1 MTNQLRYD
9 FSAGVKLATAR
20 IKSRVMYTLISILG
34 VAIAVTCIAGTLT
47 FLDDVSASI
56 LSLSLSESDSDSGA
70 LDVQLRGR
78 LRPFSLSTHTSLVEQ
93 VDGEAS
99 TALGEAYDSVYSG
112 FRGPT
117 FIPSFVDNSDPLD
130 RRRAF
135 FGSVQDLNE
144 EINLVSGSWD
154 PNRSSTDKNV
164 LEVLVDS
171 AVARKYGLAQNYEFV
186 YSPPSTSSENLTV
199 RIAALFERENSE
211 SPIWRIV
218 DHEFDTAGSSFELVP
233 MFVHQA
239 DFPQLAEGSRTGGE
253 SSYNWLATVQP
264 DNIRAGSA
272 ERTLERLDALSTS
285 MSSRLTGFQ
294 MLTAIDE
301 ALALFAERNT
311 IAAVPMKTIMFS
323 ISGIALILVL
333 LLGYHTTDLTS
344 KDDAT
349 ISARGASRRQ
359 RLTSTLTE
367 ALIVAGSGSIIGF
380 IAGAFVMGPFGTS
393 IVTGDSLF
401 KLEFPQVWTIVASV
415 GVGLAGAV
423 MFATSTISAGSL
435 LITRLYRNK
444 SNQAEK
450 PFFTR
455 YYLDLVVVAI
465 AALLAW
471 QFSNGGVQLAED
483 AVNEDQANQLSLAL
497 PAIGIIGIGA
507 VAVRLLPTTFM
518 VLAAIVSRLPSIIG
532 RSVVFELGL
541 SSLARRTS
549 HQAKLVVMIAAA
561 TATAILLS
569 SFESTITSSNFDQ
582 TAYSVGADVRAAKL
596 TYRSQWRIDQALSLI
611 AEIDGVDSVSGAT
624 RASGIIRGVDGAIPV
639 TILGLEPKE
648 LDGIVWIRDGID
660 THTTLELLDA
670 SEKLHGLPIP
680 NNANWISAHIKPV
693 VSMSDVG
700 MVMKISDSTGRLHNL
715 TIGTLAPKS
724 SVGSGDKFECAVL
737 PPPIEPNPNLSPEGE
752 SELETPSA
760 PEWCDIGVALT
771 TLRENLPTG
780 EPLTLEFL
788 GFSRRPIERGDPPT
802 PGSMYIDQIRA
813 HGVNSFEVILD
824 FTNSSDRHTVGGGYG
839 DYDARIDDA
848 DDDGAI
854 ISWAPPAFGTYRGI
868 ELSQPGV
875 AHGVIGSKWIE
886 EQGYEVGDH
895 IEITIADTEL
905 SVRIGG
911 FIEHFPTLN
920 PVTGPFI
927 ISSRDTV
934 WKALTLDSNSIEAP
948 VNEIWISSARL
959 SNDGLVDEVRENLV
973 DAGVNAV
980 NVRQQIGAEQTA
992 ISKLESQSWRYI
1004 LGFGY
1009 AVLIA
1014 VAIIG
1019 VIVHTVGGFSL
1030 RRVEFSVLRSLGL
1043 TKIQLTCM
1051 IIFESLTII
1060 LFAALVGVAAGRTI
1074 ALTTIPYLTGDDPAD
1089 ITPPMLLHTDWNI
1102 LAYALTAFSVAVI
1115 ANLAFIA
1122 FMAVTR
1128 SVHAEIRMG
1137 SR

>member
-1 MTNQLRYD
+1 
-9 FSAGVKLATAR
+9 
-20 IKSRVMYTLISILG
+20 
-34 VAIAVTCIAGTLT
+34 
-47 FLDDVSASI
+47 
-56 LSLSLSESDSDSGA
+56 
-70 LDVQLRGR
+70 
-78 LRPFSLSTHTSLVEQ
+78 
-93 VDGEAS
+93 
-99 TALGEAYDSVYSG
+99 
-112 FRGPT
+112 
-117 FIPSFVDNSDPLD
+117 
-130 RRRAF
+130 
-135 FGSVQDLNE
+135 
-144 EINLVSGSWD
+144 
-154 PNRSSTDKNV
+154 
-164 LEVLVDS
+164 
-171 AVARKYGLAQNYEFV
+171 
-186 YSPPSTSSENLTV
+186 
-199 RIAALFERENSE
+199 
-211 SPIWRIV
+211 
-218 DHEFDTAGSSFELVP
+218 
-233 MFVHQA
+233 
-239 DFPQLAEGSRTGGE
+239 
-253 SSYNWLATVQP
+253 
-264 DNIRAGSA
+264 
-272 ERTLERLDALSTS
+272 
-285 MSSRLTGFQ
+285 
-294 MLTAIDE
+294 
-301 ALALFAERNT
+301 
-311 IAAVPMKTIMFS
+311 
-323 ISGIALILVL
+323 
-333 LLGYHTTDLTS
+333 
-344 KDDAT
+344 
-349 ISARGASRRQ
+349 
-359 RLTSTLTE
+359 
-367 ALIVAGSGSIIGF
+367 
-380 IAGAFVMGPFGTS
+380 
-393 IVTGDSLF
+393 
-401 KLEFPQVWTIVASV
+401 
-415 GVGLAGAV
+415 
-423 MFATSTISAGSL
+423 
-435 LITRLYRNK
+435 
-444 SNQAEK
+444 
-450 PFFTR
+450 
-455 YYLDLVVVAI
+455 
-465 AALLAW
+465 
-471 QFSNGGVQLAED
+471 
-483 AVNEDQANQLSLAL
+483 
-497 PAIGIIGIGA
+497 
-507 VAVRLLPTTFM
+507 
-518 VLAAIVSRLPSIIG
+518 
-532 RSVVFELGL
+532 
-541 SSLARRTS
+541 
-549 HQAKLVVMIAAA
+549 
-561 TATAILLS
+561 
-569 SFESTITSSNFDQ
+569 
-582 TAYSVGADVRAAKL
+582 
-596 TYRSQWRIDQALSLI
+596 
-611 AEIDGVDSVSGAT
+611 
-624 RASGIIRGVDGAIPV
+624 
-639 TILGLEPKE
+639 
-648 LDGIVWIRDGID
+648 
-660 THTTLELLDA
+660 
-670 SEKLHGLPIP
+670 
-680 NNANWISAHIKPV
+680 
-693 VSMSDVG
+693 MSDVG

-895 IEITIADTEL
+895 IEISIADTEL

-959 SNDGLVDEVRENLV
+959 SNDGLVDEVRENLD

-980 NVRQQIGAEQTA
+980 NVSQQIGAEQTA

-1019 VIVHTVGGFSL
+1019 VIVHTAGGFSL

-1060 LFAALVGVAAGRTI
+1060 LFAALVGVAAGRAI